1 MTDKKQWRVLVV
13 DDEPVFTARLTI
25 ALRRLGF
32 LTEAAIDCE
41 AANRRI
47 LEDPPDVVCVSLSLP
62 RDSGY
67 HLCELIRRSPA
78 LHHLKII
85 VMSDRHSPEVIAYAE
100 EAGANAFL
108 KRPFKHELLAE
119 CMVTV
124 LEEPRAPQVE
134 ASQHIPG
141 TAFALG

>member
-1 MTDKKQWRVLVV
+1 M
-13 DDEPVFTARLTI
+13 
-25 ALRRLGF
+25 RRLGF